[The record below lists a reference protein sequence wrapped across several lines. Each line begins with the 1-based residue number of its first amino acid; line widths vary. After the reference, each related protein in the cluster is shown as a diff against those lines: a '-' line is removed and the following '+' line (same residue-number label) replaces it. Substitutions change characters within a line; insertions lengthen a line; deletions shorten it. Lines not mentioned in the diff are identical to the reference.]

1 MKFTHRPSRYTE
13 ASISP
18 GLRRFAWLNVSIQAA
33 LPLLM
38 AFSPVMA
45 SPGEQ
50 QFSQH
55 AELKQ
60 AASAP
65 ASDDHEPQAKKIAGY
80 ASQAGNLLASKAN
93 GEAVAS
99 MARGKASGAASDEIQ
114 QWLSRFGTARVQLD
128 VDKNF
133 SLKNS
138 QLDLLVPFYEH
149 MDTLAFTQGSL
160 HRTDGRTQANLG
172 AGLRHFTPTYMLGG
186 NLFGDYDLSQGH
198 MRAGGG
204 AEYWRDFL
212 KLGVNGYLG
221 LTGWKD
227 APDLAGYQ
235 ARPASGWDIRAQ
247 AWLPALPQLGGK
259 LIYEQ
264 YYGNEVGL
272 FGAKTRQKNPYA
284 FTSGLNYTPI
294 PLVTLG
300 AEQRTGQ
307 SGKSDSRFTLDLTY
321 RPGVPWRHQVN
332 PAAVAALRSL
342 AGSRHDLVERNNNI
356 VLEYRKKADIRL
368 RAAGLIT
375 GYAGEQKSLQ
385 VSVTSTHRVSHIDWD
400 APGLFA
406 AGGKIVQIG
415 ADYAVLLPSYS
426 PSRQEMNI
434 YTVNGVAV
442 DSKGNRSGRSNTQVT
457 VLPTASVTNPL
468 ASTFTPAS
476 SVLPA
481 DGTSTQVLTLSL
493 KDENSQPLDLD
504 LKEIGLTS
512 SALKSATVS
521 GFTQQSAGV
530 FTATLTAG
538 VDAET
543 VTLTPSVSGTALAPA
558 KVTIVRTLPDAGQS
572 LFTPGPATIPAD
584 NVAVSTLTLV
594 MKDARG
600 NALTGLKDSL
610 TLEVK
615 DAGGNTPAAGAITAS
630 GVTESSTQGTY
641 TATLQG
647 TLAGKYVVV
656 PWHNGAAIPGL
667 SAEVTLLAGAPDNLA
682 STFTPGPATIPADS
696 VAVSTLTLVMK
707 DARGNAVT
715 GLKDSLT
722 LEIKDALGN
731 TPPVGTITASAIAES
746 STPGTYT
753 ASLQGTLAG
762 KYVVVPWYNGA
773 AIGSLSAE
781 VTLLAGAPAGLTST
795 FTPGP
800 ATIPADNLAA
810 STLTLVMKD
819 ARGNVLTGL
828 KDSLTLE
835 VRDAGGN
842 APAAAITVSGVTES
856 STQGTYTASLQGTQ
870 AGKYVVVP
878 WYNGAAIPGLSAEVT
893 LLAVPNQAMS
903 GITVDKSNYTA
914 GDEMTI
920 TVTVKDAQGNPMPGV
935 LTRQDLN
942 TKLVVDGLLDSAVRS
957 FNDNQDGTYTIKVQV
972 TKASKDPQAIELKLN
987 SWVKRDFFSVKP
999 AASQRY
1005 NVFPNKHHFV
1015 LGEDIRFTILSSD
1028 KYGNG
1033 TACLEHSEVIA
1044 SFATFKD
1051 FKCVDELT
1059 KIITLTASEVG
1070 TDLKLIVQLWGV
1082 GGRWDYEVVGFDIT
1096 AATP

>member
-1 MKFTHRPSRYTE
+1 MKFIHRPNLYTE

-65 ASDDHEPQAKKIAGY
+65 ASDDHGPQAKKMAGY

-99 MARGKASGAASDEIQ
+99 MVRGKASGAASDEIQ

-128 VDKNF
+128 VDQNF

-138 QLDLLVPFYEH
+138 QLDLLIPFYEH

-186 NLFGDYDLSQGH
+186 NLFGDYDLSRGH
-198 MRAGGG
+198 IRAGVG

-212 KLGVNGYLG
+212 KLGANAYLG

-272 FGAKTRQKNPYA
+272 FGAKNRQKNPYA

-300 AEQRTGQ
+300 AEQRQGQ
-307 SGKSDSRFTLDLTY
+307 SGKSDTRFTLDLTY

-332 PAAVAALRSL
+332 PAAVAAMRSL

-375 GYAGEQKSLQ
+375 GYAGEPKSLG
-385 VSVTSTHRVSHIDWD
+385 VSVTSTH
-400 APGLFA
+400 GLARIEWEAAELMA
-406 AGGKIVQIG
+406 AGGQIVQSG
-415 ADYAVLLPSYS
+415 ADYTVHLPAWRASPQGGNTYAVH
-426 PSRQEMNI
+426 
-434 YTVNGVAV
+434 GVAV

-457 VLPTASVTNPL
+457 VLSAAGLVHQQVS
-468 ASTFTPAS
+468 SFTPAS

-493 KDENSQPLDLD
+493 KDENSQPVDLD
-504 LKEIGLTS
+504 VKEIGLTS
-512 SALKSATVS
+512 SALKSATLS
-521 GFTQQSAGV
+521 GLTQQSPGV
-530 FTATLTAG
+530 YTATLTAG
-538 VDAET
+538 VDVET
-543 VTLTPSVSGTALAPA
+543 VTLTPAVNGIALAPA

-572 LFTPGPATIPAD
+572 LFTVSQGSIPAD

-594 MKDARG
+594 MKDAQG
-600 NALTGLKDSL
+600 NAVTGLKDSL
-610 TLEVK
+610 AWVIQ

-630 GVTESSTQGTY
+630 AVTESSTQGTY
-641 TATLQG
+641 TASLQG

-656 PWHNGAAIPGL
+656 PWYNGSAIGSL

-682 STFTPGPATIPADS
+682 STFTPGPATIPADN

-707 DARGNAVT
+707 DAQGNAVT

-722 LEIKDALGN
+722 LEIKDTLGN
-731 TPPVGTITASAIAES
+731 TPAAGAITASAIAES

-762 KYVVVPWYNGA
+762 KYVVVPRYNGA
-773 AIGSLSAE
+773 TIGSMSSE
-781 VTLLAGAPAGLTST
+781 VTLLAGAP
-795 FTPGP
+795 
-800 ATIPADNLAA
+800 D
-810 STLTLVMKD
+810 
-819 ARGNVLTGL
+819 
-828 KDSLTLE
+828 
-835 VRDAGGN
+835 
-842 APAAAITVSGVTES
+842 
-856 STQGTYTASLQGTQ
+856 
-870 AGKYVVVP
+870 
-878 WYNGAAIPGLSAEVT
+878 
-893 LLAVPNQAMS
+893 QAMS
-903 GITVDKSNYTA
+903 GIKVDKSGYTA

-920 TVTVKDAQGNPMPGV
+920 TVTVKDAQDNPISGA

-942 TKLVVDGLLDSAVRS
+942 TKLVIDGVLDSAVRS
-957 FNDNQDGTYTIKVQV
+957 FKDNQDGTYTIRVQV
-972 TKASKDPQAIELKLN
+972 TKALGYKYDKRDLQKVELKLN
-987 SWVKRDFFSVKP
+987 GWIQTANFDVEPGRTTSYNYSLNHY
-999 AASQRY
+999 RY
-1005 NVFPNKHHFV
+1005 VV
-1015 LGEDIRFTILSSD
+1015 GEEITATLRPVDIYKNPTPCQGAVEVLSSFVTVSGQTCS
-1028 KYGNG
+1028 KNQGAEFIILKAVTPGANR
-1033 TACLEHSEVIA
+1033 TL
-1044 SFATFKD
+1044 SFRVHGITKVTSATK
-1051 FKCVDELT
+1051 
-1059 KIITLTASEVG
+1059 
-1070 TDLKLIVQLWGV
+1070 
-1082 GGRWDYEVVGFDIT
+1082 FDIV